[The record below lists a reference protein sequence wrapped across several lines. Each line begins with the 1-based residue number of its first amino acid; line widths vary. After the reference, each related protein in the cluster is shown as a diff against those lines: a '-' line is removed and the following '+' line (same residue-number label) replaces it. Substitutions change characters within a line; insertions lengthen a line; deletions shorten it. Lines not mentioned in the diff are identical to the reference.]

1 MATTQYLDRER
12 SKSVSYDHSKKSISS
27 DDYLPKH
34 NNNNNN
40 NINNNKNPLKNNMS
54 SSGSNVSSKNNNYN
68 NSINNNNNN
77 NDNNYNNSYNNDN
90 DNDNY
95 YNNKYNNPT
104 SNRVYGS
111 TDHHYFNTR
120 RHKKF
125 NANTIDQAN
134 GASLADS
141 YSNKENNIN
150 SSNNSTYSNSSFN
163 GNNITSTPTS
173 NTNAP
178 ITNSQP
184 TNATSPNKSRM
195 KRLSLTVSISTQ
207 MYLEKMGKTS
217 SAGTDSDDIKKMKN
231 TLSELKKDCKIFTK
245 NGKNTMFALDK
256 VNNGFG
262 ESIQEFGNGMLKSTD
277 EGEALRILGEQ
288 ITEFDQSMK
297 EGVIGCLGQFIE
309 PLAEFYDEDL
319 KKARE
324 LKRKQNLIRIRYEQ
338 SQSNLVDVKKKNDT
352 FANKTLQAKSDEE
365 ECRKNYTSIT
375 DEFLK
380 KMVENEKTFKL
391 EIRKQIRDYVAMQ
404 VEFYREALENWEEF
418 AEEMDEIIPP
428 TDDEIKSQEESMK
441 KKLENDDDE
450 DDDDDNDDDLL
461 ADL

>member
-27 DDYLPKH
+27 DDYIPKQ
-34 NNNNNN
+34 
-40 NINNNKNPLKNNMS
+40 NNKNPIKSNMS
-54 SSGSNVSSKNNNYN
+54 SSGSHVSSNINYN
-68 NSINNNNNN
+68 KSNNN
-77 NDNNYNNSYNNDN
+77 NDNNS
-90 DNDNY
+90 DNY

-111 TDHHYFNTR
+111 TNHHYFNTR

-125 NANTIDQAN
+125 NSNTIDQAN
-134 GASLADS
+134 GASTADS

-150 SSNNSTYSNSSFN
+150 SSNSSYSNNSSFN
-163 GNNITSTPTS
+163 SSNITSTPTS

-178 ITNSQP
+178 ITHSQP
-184 TNATSPNKSRM
+184 ANATSPNKSRM

-217 SAGTDSDDIKKMKN
+217 SAGADSDDIKKMKN
-231 TLSELKKDCKIFTK
+231 TLSELKKDCKNFTK

-375 DEFLK
+375 EEFYK

-428 TDDEIKSQEESMK
+428 TEDEIKSQEESMK
-441 KKLENDDDE
+441 KKLENDDD
-450 DDDDDNDDDLL
+450 DDDDEDNDDDLL